1 MNEENFKAK
10 ASRVSQDDARKVIE
24 NAQNIFRKVLGSD
37 VLKGLIADV
46 TALVEMTRDTISGK
60 YTAAPWAS
68 ISAAVVA
75 LVYVLSPLDI
85 IPDIIPIIGL
95 TDDAA
100 VIALCLRLIRGDLD
114 KYRVWKLEQDQDKQ
128 TKRLKLKQNRAKQNG
143 HLEN

>member
-85 IPDIIPIIGL
+85 IPDIIPFIGL

-128 TKRLKLKQNRAKQNG
+128 TKTVEAQAKPS
-143 HLEN
+143 

>member
-128 TKRLKLKQNRAKQNG
+128 TKTVEAQAKPS
-143 HLEN
+143 

>member
-10 ASRVSQDDARKVIE
+10 ASKVSQDDARKVIE
-24 NAQNIFRKVLGSD
+24 NAQDIFRKVLGSD
-37 VLKGLIADV
+37 VLKGFIADV
-46 TALVEMTRDTISGK
+46 TALIEMTRDAITGK

-75 LVYVLSPLDI
+75 LVYVLSPFDI

-128 TKRLKLKQNRAKQNG
+128 TKTVDAQAKST
-143 HLEN
+143 ESKPS

>member
-10 ASRVSQDDARKVIE
+10 ASKVSSDDAKKVID
-24 NAQNIFRKVLGSD
+24 NAQAIFSKIIGSD
-37 VLKGLIADV
+37 VLKGFLADV
-46 TALVEMTRDTISGK
+46 TALVEMTRDSVSGK
-60 YTAAPWAS
+60 YTAAPWAT

-75 LVYVLSPLDI
+75 LIYVLSPLDI

-114 KYRVWKLEQDQDKQ
+114 KYRVWKLELDHDKQ
-128 TKRLKLKQNRAKQNG
+128 TKTVEAQSKPS
-143 HLEN
+143 